1 MKRSRTQRTVKTAIL
16 AFESFTAL
24 PVTGPMDVLN
34 ESYEIWRA
42 VNGQNA
48 GWTRFNIELVGLTKQ
63 PVRFGD
69 SVTVHPQVSVRH
81 ATRPDLIL
89 IPSFGP
95 SIGEMLV
102 ESIDENRGFLP
113 WIKSCAARGTRVAS
127 MCTGSFFLA
136 ETGLL
141 DGRSATTHWF
151 FADAFRKRY
160 PKVNLVPDR
169 LIVDEGNL
177 ITTGAATAFM
187 DLVMYLIELYCGHEI
202 AVFCSKIL
210 LIELGRRTQLPYTI
224 FSTQR
229 FHNDRQIL
237 RVQQAIESES
247 NLNLSSVSLA
257 ERAGMSRRNFDRRF
271 RNATGETPSSYIQ
284 KFRVEKAKRLLET
297 TNDTVQEIIAKVGY
311 QDRRSFRRLFSEH
324 TALSPTSY
332 RVKYGIPAASRSP
345 VVQSILGGTRSCSAG
360 VLDAPPLGRPD

>member
-1 MKRSRTQRTVKTAIL
+1 MKQPRTNRTVKTAIL
-16 AFESFTAL
+16 VFESSTTL

-34 ESYEIWRA
+34 ESCQVWGA
-42 VNGQNA
+42 VNAQRR
-48 GWTRFNIELVGLTKQ
+48 WTDFNIQLVGLSKR

-69 SVTVHPQVSVRH
+69 SVTVQPHVSVRR

-95 SIGEMLV
+95 AIEEELV
-102 ESIDENRGFLP
+102 ESIDKARRFLP
-113 WIKSCAARGTRVAS
+113 WVKSCAAKGARVVS

-160 PKVNLVPDR
+160 PKVNLLPDR

-187 DLVMYLIELYCGHEI
+187 DLVMYLIELYCGHEV
-202 AVFCSKIL
+202 AVFCSKLL
-210 LIELGRRTQLPYTI
+210 LIELGRRTQLPYTV

-229 FHNDRQIL
+229 LHNDRQIL
-237 RVQQAIESES
+237 HVQKAIESES
-247 NLNLSSVSLA
+247 HLDLSFA
-257 ERAGMSRRNFDRRF
+257 AMAKRAGMSLRNFNRRF
-271 RNATGETPSSYIQ
+271 RNATGETPSSYTQ
-284 KFRVEKAKRLLET
+284 KFRVEKAKRLLES
-297 TNDTVQEIIAKVGY
+297 TNDTIEEIITKVGY
-311 QDRRSFRRLFSEH
+311 EDRRSFRRLFSEH
-324 TALSPTSY
+324 TSLSPKAY
-332 RVKYGIPAASRSP
+332 RAKYGIPAPSSF
-345 VVQSILGGTRSCSAG
+345 SSGK
-360 VLDAPPLGRPD
+360 